1 MKLRIYL
8 IVAAGLLCTLLIS
21 PLAFAVTCPKAQ
33 YADMCDG
40 DRRFYGAHA
49 CSGDES
55 KCCYY
60 MQDCPYGCL
69 VGQCKSRPAAVATT
83 VQREKAGYPKW
94 VYVKDCMPTQ
104 GAAQASRISRLEG
117 VMWYLPYL
125 LVGVFL
131 VLVIFAYRKKK
142 RRI

>member
-1 MKLRIYL
+1 MKLRMYL
-8 IVAAGLLCTLLIS
+8 IVAAGLLCILLAS
-21 PLAFAVTCPKAQ
+21 PLALAVTCPKAQ
-33 YADMCDG
+33 YSDMCDR

-60 MQDCPYGCL
+60 MQDCPYGCED
-69 VGQCKSRPAAVATT
+69 GQCKSRPAATVTT
-83 VQREKAGYPKW
+83 IPQEKAGYPKW
-94 VYVKDCMPTQ
+94 VYVKDCAPT
-104 GAAQASRISRLEG
+104 QASRIGRLEN

-142 RRI
+142 KLGV